1 MVRNK
6 NVILNPYLDAR
17 WNVVVQWYIV
27 HCTLYI
33 VQWYISEQ
41 AALSPLQFRLFSIES
56 ALFGVPPEIVGNLAK
71 LMQSDISSIP
81 LALISLD
88 C

>member
-17 WNVVVQWYIV
+17 RN
-27 HCTLYI
+27 

-56 ALFGVPPEIVGNLAK
+56 ALFRVPPEIVGNLAK
-71 LMQSDISSIP
+71 LMQSDVSSIP
-81 LALISLD
+81 LALISLYS
-88 C
+88 